1 LSPNELLIF
10 LQNKQATSMLN
21 RRTMAISETTVHLK
35 AASGCH
41 AIVAFKI
48 LADAL
53 KAQPK

>member
-1 LSPNELLIF
+1 MF

-21 RRTMAISETTVHLK
+21 RRTMVISETTVHLK
-35 AASGCH
+35 AASGSH
-41 AIVAFKI
+41 AIVAFKV